1 MKRRISGYH
10 MLLILLALTA
20 LLGAALIA
28 YGAMHHQPVTLGAP
42 WSAAQGAPL

>member
-20 LLGAALIA
+20 LLGAALIV
-28 YGAMHHQPVTLGAP
+28 YGAAHHQPVTHGAP